1 MAVTGSKRIR
11 WALLVLLFF
20 STVMNYLD
28 RQALSI
34 LATTMQVDLRMS
46 DLAYAHVVQLFL
58 LAYTCAY
65 LFAGRMTDRLGSKI
79 ALTIFAAWWSIA
91 NLLSGL
97 ARTVGELGAARFALG
112 LGEPGNYTVGSKV
125 VSEHFPPRE
134 RGLAFG
140 IYTAGAMVG
149 ATLAPPLIGGLALTH
164 GWRAAF
170 IATGAAGLLWTLIW
184 WLVHP
189 RENRPAPSSL
199 RTEGILW
206 GALLRD
212 RSMWLLVLSRAIADP
227 VAVLL
232 PVAVPEVSQRRA
244 RHDARIDRA
253 GVDRLAADIG
263 SLGGGAISSRLV
275 ARGMDPIR
283 SRLVAMTMAAVIAPV
298 GIFAALHPSLPL
310 LFAIASCVAF
320 AHLVFQINISAL
332 VVDLYPTRYIA
343 TVFGLISAV
352 GMLDPGR
359 RLARRGQSLRQHVSA
374 DVRAAPARVGHGV
387 RLVKL
392 ARSGRDGAAQLKA
405 RCALERSASRVTT
418 APRLIAIARR
428 SRPQAELSRPLRRAP
443 REARVGDRAPRPGPV
458 GNRWWRST

>member
-227 VAVLL
+227 VWYFYLFWFPKYLNDERGMTLASTAALAWIVY
-232 PVAVPEVSQRRA
+232 
-244 RHDARIDRA
+244 
-253 GVDRLAADIG
+253 LAADIG

-275 ARGMDPIR
+275 ARGMEPVR

-343 TVFGLISAV
+343 TVFGLIGAGSAFG
-352 GMLDPGR
+352 GMLSTQVVGWLVAGKAFDSTFLLMSVLHP
-359 RLARRGQSLRQHVSA
+359 LALAMAFGA
-374 DVRAAPARVGHGV
+374 
-387 RLVKL
+387 VKL
-392 ARSGRDGAAQLKA
+392 ARSGRDGAAQI
-405 RCALERSASRVTT
+405 ERLV
-418 APRLIAIARR
+418 AP
-428 SRPQAELSRPLRRAP
+428 SSEAP
-443 REARVGDRAPRPGPV
+443 AA
-458 GNRWWRST
+458 